1 MKKRVVIFII
11 IIIVSFALG
20 VLFTKNVIPRYF
32 DLENKAV
39 ENVLGNE
46 IKEGELSSDNIDDK
60 VEGDFKISFK
70 EILDTYEKGKGTM
83 YALADIDKDTI
94 PELIVRTGESEVEYM
109 FEFYKYKGNG
119 KKAELI
125 GNIGAGHLVL
135 YEMNNE
141 KYLLSVYAHMGYET
155 VAKVFIE
162 DGKIKY
168 EQISQRDNLTSE
180 EYTKGDK
187 IVELYDLNDIS
198 AIEEY
203 K

>member
-20 VLFTKNVIPRYF
+20 ILFTKNVIPRYF

>member
-109 FEFYKYKGNG
+109 FEFYKYKGND

>member
-11 IIIVSFALG
+11 IIIVSFILG
-20 VLFTKNVIPRYF
+20 VLFTKHVIPRYF
-32 DLENKAV
+32 DLENKTV
-39 ENVLGNE
+39 ENVLEND
-46 IKEGELSSDNIDDK
+46 IKEGELSNDNINGK
-60 VEGDFKISFK
+60 VEGDFKTSFK
-70 EILDTYEKGKGTM
+70 ATLDTYEKGKGTM
-83 YALADIDKDTI
+83 YALADIDKDSI

-109 FEFYKYKGNG
+109 FDFYKYIVNDEKT
-119 KKAELI
+119 ELI
-125 GNIGAGHLVL
+125 GNIGAGHSVL

-155 VAKVFIE
+155 VAKVSIE
-162 DGKIKY
+162 DNKIKY
-168 EQISQRDNLTSE
+168 EQISQRENLTSE

-187 IVELYDLNDIS
+187 IVELYDLNDTS